1 MKSKNNIDI
10 ALTTTEG
17 SKRSII
23 NIDTNKIIDLSSMIA
38 SKFNLFGRNSPTLGS
53 LPCDIIMGWKRNTYI
68 NVIIR
73 HCCYIT

>member
-1 MKSKNNIDI
+1 MIILIIVSILTLERMESTMKSKNNIDI

-53 LPCDIIMGWKRNTYI
+53 LPCDIIMK
-68 NVIIR
+68 
-73 HCCYIT
+73 

>member
-23 NIDTNKIIDLSSMIA
+23 NIDTNKIIELSNMIA
-38 SKFNLFGRNSPTLGS
+38 SKFNLIEDGDHFFLFI
-53 LPCDIIMGWKRNTYI
+53 L
-68 NVIIR
+68 
-73 HCCYIT
+73 